1 MEIQK
6 EEFCP
11 KICSR
16 SREELNIP
24 LTTTDKVL
32 ALRELTFWRKDV
44 QKTSNQDYC
53 RVEGQGWAGCRRMLL
68 WLVPGTPEDVIF
80 KPRTKWW
87 ERRALQA
94 KDWKQKQCREQ
105 VWHVQGIERTG
116 IANVFWLFTNLICT
130 NHITESQL
138 IFIFKNYQWS
148 WNELYCLHL
157 SILSLLIFSTFL
169 LIFKNFVC

>member
-44 QKTSNQDYC
+44 QKTSNQ
-53 RVEGQGWAGCRRMLL
+53 
-68 WLVPGTPEDVIF
+68 
-80 KPRTKWW
+80 TKWW

-105 VWHVQGIERTG
+105 VWHVQGIKRTG
-116 IANVFWLFTNLICT
+116 IANVFRLFTNLICT
-130 NHITESQL
+130 NHITTESRL